1 MSPLPSSL
9 LPRSSALPQ
18 GGESTF
24 LTKALSPMILESGQN
39 LSLFGSLRPDPNFS
53 KLDMGIHPFGW
64 CQGSAQRVLG
74 QVLPLAKLF
83 TN

>member
-1 MSPLPSSL
+1 
-9 LPRSSALPQ
+9 
-18 GGESTF
+18 
-24 LTKALSPMILESGQN
+24 MILESGQN
-39 LSLFGSLRPDPNFS
+39 LSLFCSLRPDPNFS
-53 KLDMGIHPFGW
+53 KLDMGIHPFDW